1 MQPTLFRKPTRLA
14 MLAAVW
20 LTTVT
25 APAIAQP
32 TEKYRARAVNPNG
45 VAKKVDI
52 VIYEWTTAEERQA
65 LLDAFVEGGSQALY
79 SALGREGGKGTLK
92 MPQSPAYDLQYAWQF
107 EHEGRR
113 RIVLASDRPTGFLE
127 LVNNIRSIDYNVSLV
142 VLDRDPETGKGEGSV
157 TGGAELSIDRETGRL
172 EIKFA
177 GTQPARLTK
186 VRPQKIK

>member
-1 MQPTLFRKPTRLA
+1 

-25 APAIAQP
+25 APAIAQKQGP
-32 TEKYRARAVNPNG
+32 TEKYRARAFNPNG
-45 VAKKVDI
+45 VAKKLDI
-52 VIYEWTTAEERQA
+52 VIYDWTTPEERQA
-65 LLDAFVEGGSQALY
+65 LLDTFVEGGSQALY
-79 SALGREGGKGTLK
+79 NALGRESGKGYLK
-92 MPQSPAYDLQYAWQF
+92 LPQSLAYDLQYAWQF

-127 LVNNIRSIDYNVSLV
+127 LVHNTRSTDYNVSLV
-142 VLDRDPETGKGEGSV
+142 VLDLDPETGKGEGSV